1 MESRKQALILIV
13 IAFGLVLLSRTYF
26 STASLIAFAPLI
38 GLLENTS
45 ERKFPFF
52 YWFGAAFLVFGLN
65 AALTLS
71 DPVSIIIYSIGIT
84 LACSAYL
91 LTTYFSKNK
100 LGVFTLLLF
109 WLGFDYLIL
118 KSLPTA
124 SNAFLSTFFDG
135 YKIVGWSRK
144 TGYFGITAWIIIAN
158 ILFYYVFLWRDAI
171 MRSKMRWLSLMY
183 SMLLIIIPVAIS
195 LFIVPELTPVTLA
208 ELNTVYVENS
218 SLADLNYTENGEWL
232 GRTAAWVSVMI
243 LVYAIIKG
251 KIK

>member
-1 MESRKQALILIV
+1 MESRKQALIF
-13 IAFGLVLLSRTYF
+13 IAIAAGLVLLSRTYF

-45 ERKFPFF
+45 DRKFPFF
-52 YWFGAAFLVFGLN
+52 YWFGGALLVFGLN
-65 AALTLS
+65 AVLTLS
-71 DPVSIIIYSIGIT
+71 DPISIIIYSIGIT

-118 KSLPTA
+118 KVLPTA

-158 ILFYYVFLWRDAI
+158 ILFYYVFLWRDALLKNKI
-171 MRSKMRWLSLMY
+171 RWLSLIY
-183 SMLLIIIPVAIS
+183 SILLIVIPVAIG
-195 LFIVPELTPVTLA
+195 LFIAPELTPVTLA
-208 ELNTVYVENS
+208 ELNTVYAGNS
-218 SLADLNYTENGEWL
+218 SVTDLNYSENGEWL
-232 GRTAAWVSVMI
+232 GRTAAWVSIMI
-243 LVYAIIKG
+243 LVYAVIKG